1 MKRKRLIYPALVLA
15 IAIIMIVPA
24 CQQKKKISSQPPT
37 TTAEEEAKRKAEEEA
52 RHKELERQKAIEEE
66 TLQEESIKDAGLAD
80 EMETERKLTEQAV
93 FENEDIHFEFDSIRL
108 NPQGQEILRKKAQWL
123 RENPRVRVVIEGHC
137 DNRGTNEYNLALGDR
152 RAHSAKVFLI
162 DLGIDETRIQTLSLG
177 EERPLDLGGTEQAWA
192 RNRRAHFVIT
202 N

>member
-37 TTAEEEAKRKAEEEA
+37 TTAEEEAKRKAEEKA

>member
-37 TTAEEEAKRKAEEEA
+37 TTAEEEAKRKTEEEA

-66 TLQEESIKDAGLAD
+66 SLQEESIKDAGLAD